1 MSTDTDQHYMEAA
14 IKLAQKAGAL
24 GEVPVGAVVVLN
36 DKVIGEGF
44 NQPISLSDPTAHA
57 EMVAIKDAAK
67 ALQNYRLP
75 EATLYVTIEPCTM
88 CAGAMVHARVKRV
101 VYGATE
107 SKSGVAESNGCLFDN
122 TYLNHKVEVVGGI
135 MAERCSNLISD
146 FFAARRQQRKRKSD

>member
-1 MSTDTDQHYMEAA
+1 MSTDTDHHYMEAA

-44 NQPISLSDPTAHA
+44 NQPISLSDP
-57 EMVAIKDAAK
+57 IKDAAK

-146 FFAARRQQRKRKSD
+146 FFAARRQQKKRKSD